1 MGKGVVVSLFR
12 QAIRHLIESVK
23 TAKSDQKRLVYRFQ
37 GAPNIDSID
46 WADAQSLYP
55 KFYWQSRDA
64 HQETMALGQLAVFSG
79 PIDVDLLAEDQRVW
93 GGSPFN
99 KPYVSDCIPTP
110 HFFVLPLIELI
121 REGKQWSIAVNLNQH
136 RQDIL
141 DQLKKIVTE
150 LPLIPPLSIN
160 VSKLTHCPDRADWCE
175 LVNRV
180 LAGIDSQAFK
190 KVVLARKTTLK
201 MNGIAS
207 AAQLLKSSRANNYN
221 SFHFMF
227 SMDESCSFVG
237 SSPERLFV
245 KHQQNLS
252 TEALAG
258 TVGRGESASKD
269 MALANWLCMDA
280 KNRHENCHVVDDIV
294 ERLIPYASPIDTDSE
309 AHLIKLRKVQHL
321 KRNIYAH
328 LKPNTSAVELL
339 HALKPTAAVAG
350 LPRKDAMTFIQKYE
364 SFNRGWYAGSLGFI
378 GRHQA
383 EFCVTIRSA
392 LVKANEIELFTGAG
406 IVSGSVAT
414 DEWDELDK
422 KMSTLLSL
430 LDDSHEL
437 EAVS

>member
-1 MGKGVVVSLFR
+1 MSLFR
-12 QAIRHLIESVK
+12 QAIRHLIQCVK
-23 TAKSDQKRLVYRFQ
+23 TAKSDQKRLVYCLQ
-37 GAPNIDSID
+37 ETPKADSID
-46 WADAQSLYP
+46 WADAQPLYP

-64 HQETMALGQLAVFSG
+64 DEEVVALGQLAFFSG
-79 PIDVDLLAEDQRVW
+79 PINVDLLEQGQRVW

-99 KPYVSDCIPTP
+99 EPFISDCIPSS
-110 HFFVLPLIELI
+110 HFFILPLVELI
-121 REGKQWSIAVNLNQH
+121 RQGKQWSIAVNLNQN

-141 DQLKKIVTE
+141 AQLQKVVTDT
-150 LPLIPPLSIN
+150 PLLPPLSIN
-160 VSKLTHCPDRADWCE
+160 TSKLTHCPDKADWCD
-175 LVNRV
+175 LVNKV
-180 LAGIDSQAFK
+180 LTGINSQEFK

-201 MNGIAS
+201 MNSVAS

-258 TVGRGESASKD
+258 TVGRGASASKD
-269 MALANWLCMDA
+269 MALANWLCMDT

-294 ERLIPYASPIDTDSE
+294 ERLIPYANEIDTDRE

-328 LKPNTSAVELL
+328 LKPKTSAVELL
-339 HALKPTAAVAG
+339 HTLKPTAAVAG
-350 LPRKDAMTFIQKYE
+350 LPRKEAMTFIQKHE
-364 SFNRGWYAGSLGFI
+364 PFNRGWYAGSLGFI
-378 GRHQA
+378 GRHHA

-392 LVKANEIELFTGAG
+392 LVKQSEIELFTGAG
-406 IVSGSVAT
+406 IVSGSVAI

-430 LDDSHEL
+430 FDDTHEL
-437 EAVS
+437 EVAS